1 MYFIFLAI
9 ITLIFAFVYIY
20 VARLK
25 NQLNNINVAQS
36 DITDE
41 SILLSN
47 LITKLKKEN
56 EQLKKIVIA
65 DENIFSFIRCIN
77 VPQTPSCK
85 TTMDEN
91 GDPNIPRGTAT
102 VCRARQI
109 DCNKYK
115 LLFETDPIIK
125 ERILLA
131 TDRYTQSNKQKNP
144 SDLTYPVQSGW
155 YF

>member
-25 NQLNNINVAQS
+25 NQLNNINVTQS

-85 TTMDEN
+85 TTTDEN

-144 SDLTYPVQSGW
+144 SDLTYPAQSGW